1 MGANYF
7 YENSSQ
13 DVNAKANLQYLYPV
27 FIQKSVKAS
36 LSSQI
41 DNVKGLLSQY
51 LPADYQPMVDLTLSQ
66 LMSKWFPESPET
78 DADGKL
84 KPQSATP
91 DIYGDLKTALGAVG
105 MDLDQVLAGMGDNGK
120 LIRLPCRA
128 FRAKRSIL
136 LIPSRARITVP
147 TRLLR
152 SSLMEPSSSP
162 GT

>member
-1 MGANYF
+1 MGASYF

-13 DVNAKANLQYLYPV
+13 NVNAKANLQYLYPV

-51 LPADYQPMVDLTLSQ
+51 LPGAYLPMVDVALAQ
-66 LMSKWFPESPET
+66 LMSKWFPENPEK

-84 KPQSATP
+84 KALTTTP

-105 MDLDQVLAGMGDNGK
+105 MDLDRFLLAWTITANRF
-120 LIRLPCRA
+120 RLPCRA
-128 FRAKRSIL
+128 FRPKCSIL
-136 LIPSRARITVP
+136 PIPNRARITEP
-147 TRLLR
+147 TRL
-152 SSLMEPSSSP
+152 
-162 GT
+162 

>member
-1 MGANYF
+1 MAFNSITGFRAFNSDEHFDADGTFLPLLLCEEKEKGTQFSQEFRFNYDDKKFFSGFLGANYF

-91 DIYGDLKTALGAVG
+91 DIYGDLKTAW
-105 MDLDQVLAGMGDNGK
+105 VLWEW
-120 LIRLPCRA
+120 I
-128 FRAKRSIL
+128 
-136 LIPSRARITVP
+136 
-147 TRLLR
+147 
-152 SSLMEPSSSP
+152 
-162 GT
+162 